1 MAQLILVRHGESLW
15 NKEGKWTGLTDIE
28 LSEKGKQEARQ
39 AAATLKDIP
48 FDLAYSSALIRAQQ
62 TLSEIVTYLEKN
74 DVPITVSDALD
85 ERDYGAY
92 TGKNK
97 WEVKKEVGDEQFHK
111 IRRSWDYPI
120 PGGESLQD
128 VYNRVVPYYQQT
140 ILPQLQ
146 AGHNVIIAA
155 HGNSLRALIKYLEHI
170 ADENIAS
177 VELGTGEVYL
187 YTIDAQGTVTN
198 KEIKNSQEAL

>member
-28 LSEKGKQEARQ
+28 LSKKGKQEARQ
-39 AAATLKDIP
+39 AAATLQDTP
-48 FDLAYSSALIRAQQ
+48 FDLAYSSALLRAQQ
-62 TLSEIVTYLEKN
+62 TLSEMLTYLGKK

-85 ERDYGAY
+85 ERDYGTY

-97 WEVKKEVGDEQFHK
+97 WEVKKEVGNEQFHK

-128 VYNRVVPYYQQT
+128 VYNRVVPYYQKT